1 MFNLLFAFFLDFLG
15 FCRWRKKNR
24 NQLRLNITSVN
35 WDTIKGPIKALIRGR
50 PHLHM
55 AFVFCIVMIHYPP
68 LIYFFWYIF
77 LDRLESYFMD
87 RKLIIII
94 LHFKTIM
101 ALVGALWDMGL
112 WNYVGF
118 GIFKIMRAGN
128 KSFTAWYLYMDLPKP
143 IPQTFP
149 SDPFQINPEI
159 IPLR

>member
-1 MFNLLFAFFLDFLG
+1 MRFFLDFLG

-101 ALVGALWDMGL
+101 ALVGALWDMGVYGTIL
-112 WNYVGF
+112 EYLKSWELEINPSQLD
-118 GIFKIMRAGN
+118 IFIWIFPNLFLR
-128 KSFTAWYLYMDLPKP
+128 
-143 IPQTFP
+143 IFP